1 MFFETGKD
9 TTKVCLAAESFGSR
23 LCYAEKTQFTPRENE
38 VLRPAKISDCVFVI
52 NQALSLRALQEILTH
67 AKSQQEVRIPTL
79 NGLPD
84 RLCYG
89 PSALNL
95 GKIDGDGCL
104 VTWFQNDSSS

>member
-1 MFFETGKD
+1 M
-9 TTKVCLAAESFGSR
+9 CLAAESFGSR

-79 NGLPD
+79 NDLFFTD
-84 RLCYG
+84 
-89 PSALNL
+89 SALN
-95 GKIDGDGCL
+95 CL
-104 VTWFQNDSSS
+104 LLTAVKLTVTVAWSRGFKMILLVNS

>member
-1 MFFETGKD
+1 M
-9 TTKVCLAAESFGSR
+9 CLAAESFGSR

-79 NGLPD
+79 NI
-84 RLCYG
+84 RL
-89 PSALNL
+89 SIRQSLL
-95 GKIDGDGCL
+95 L
-104 VTWFQNDSSS
+104 TVSFVTR

>member
-1 MFFETGKD
+1 M
-9 TTKVCLAAESFGSR
+9 CLAAESFGSR

-79 NGLPD
+79 NDLSY
-84 RLCYG
+84 RLCFEL
-89 PSALNL
+89 SAFNR
-95 GKIDGDGCL
+95 GKIDGYGCL

>member
-1 MFFETGKD
+1 MSRLIEKTHKCFFETGKD

-79 NGLPD
+79 NV
-84 RLCYG
+84 RL
-89 PSALNL
+89 SIRQSLL
-95 GKIDGDGCL
+95 
-104 VTWFQNDSSS
+104 

>member
-1 MFFETGKD
+1 MLKRKHGVEDVILVDGKENHKCFFETEKD

-79 NGLPD
+79 NV
-84 RLCYG
+84 RL
-89 PSALNL
+89 SIRQTLL
-95 GKIDGDGCL
+95 
-104 VTWFQNDSSS
+104 